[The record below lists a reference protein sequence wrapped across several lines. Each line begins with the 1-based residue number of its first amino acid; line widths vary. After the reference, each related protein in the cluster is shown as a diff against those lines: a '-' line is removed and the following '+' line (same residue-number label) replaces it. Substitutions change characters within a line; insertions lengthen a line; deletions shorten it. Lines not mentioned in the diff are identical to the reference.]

1 MIRVNGGTAKLEGSG
16 LEFFVELSTAIA
28 AVHDAYEKRYDN
40 IAADEIIALAG
51 RAAALVW
58 SEHSEDENGQ
68 MAEEHAK
75 ELSEILDRYGIRKV
89 MSSVDDMR

>member
-51 RAAALVW
+51 RAAAL
-58 SEHSEDENGQ
+58 
-68 MAEEHAK
+68 
-75 ELSEILDRYGIRKV
+75 I
-89 MSSVDDMR
+89 